1 MFLVNLDRLIES
13 QGMSK
18 NEFSKKV
25 GIAPST
31 ISSWYNKGYENIS
44 LKTLIKLSNYFNISL
59 DELIFGKSK
68 LDNGEINDYYK
79 EDLYAINE
87 ISKLLKNYKKRLK
100 YRFSPDEDTQIYL
113 VKCKMCNKTIMV
125 HAYEPLTH
133 IDECPKC
140 KNKQQQELTDESSN
154 LY

>member
-13 QGMSK
+13 QGISK

-44 LKTLIKLSNYFNISL
+44 LKTLIKLSNYFNVSL
-59 DELIFGKSK
+59 DELIFGTFK
-68 LDNGEINDYYK
+68 LENKELNDCYK
-79 EDLYAINE
+79 EDMYAINE
-87 ISKLLKNYKKRLK
+87 IRKLLNNYKKKLK
-100 YRFSPDEDTQIYL
+100 YRFSPDEDTKIYL

-125 HAYEPLTH
+125 YAYEPLSH
-133 IDECPKC
+133 IEKCPKC
-140 KNKQQQELTDESSN
+140 RSKKLQQEEMAQE
-154 LY
+154 

>member
-1 MFLVNLDRLIES
+1 MFLINLDRLIES

-44 LKTLIKLSNYFNISL
+44 LKTLIKLSDYFDISL
-59 DELIFGKSK
+59 DELIFGKPK
-68 LDNGEINDYYK
+68 LENNKINNCYN

-100 YRFSPDEDTQIYL
+100 YRFSPDEDTKIYL
-113 VKCKMCNKTIMV
+113 VKCKMCNTTIMV

-133 IDECPKC
+133 IEQCPKC
-140 KNKQQQELTDESSN
+140 RRKQQQE
-154 LY
+154 

>member
-13 QGMSK
+13 QGISK

-44 LKTLIKLSNYFNISL
+44 LKTLIKLSDYFNISI
-59 DELIFGKSK
+59 DELIFGKPK
-68 LDNGEINDYYK
+68 LKKLEFDDCYK

-100 YRFSPDEDTQIYL
+100 YRFSPDEDTKIYL
-113 VKCKMCNKTIMV
+113 VKCKKCNKTIMV
-125 HAYEPLTH
+125 YAYEPLTH

-140 KNKQQQELTDESSN
+140 RKKRKQQEELLQE
-154 LY
+154 

>member
-1 MFLVNLDRLIES
+1 MFLINLDRLIES

-44 LKTLIKLSNYFNISL
+44 LKTLIKLSDYFDISL
-59 DELIFGKSK
+59 DELIFGKNRFENNK
-68 LDNGEINDYYK
+68 INNCYN

-100 YRFSPDEDTQIYL
+100 YRFSPDEDTKIYL
-113 VKCKMCNKTIMV
+113 VKCKMCNNTIMV

-133 IDECPKC
+133 IEQCPKC
-140 KNKQQQELTDESSN
+140 KRKQQQE
-154 LY
+154 

>member
-1 MFLVNLDRLIES
+1 MFLVNLDKLIES
-13 QGMSK
+13 QGISK

-31 ISSWYNKGYENIS
+31 ISSWYHKGYENIS
-44 LKTLIKLSNYFNISL
+44 LKTLIKISDYFNISL
-59 DELIFGKSK
+59 DELIFGKPK
-68 LDNGEINDYYK
+68 PKNKELNNCYE

-100 YRFSPDEDTQIYL
+100 YRFSPDEDTKIYL
-113 VKCKMCNKTIMV
+113 VKCKKCNKTIMV
-125 HAYEPLTH
+125 YAYEPLTH

-140 KNKQQQELTDESSN
+140 KKLQQEELALE
-154 LY
+154 

>member
-1 MFLVNLDRLIES
+1 MFLVNLDKLIENE
-13 QGMSK
+13 GISK

-44 LKTLIKLSNYFNISL
+44 LKTLIKLSEYFDISL
-59 DELIFGKSK
+59 DELIFGKPKSESK
-68 LDNGEINDYYK
+68 ELSNCHK

-87 ISKLLKNYKKRLK
+87 IRKLLKNYKKRLK
-100 YRFSPDEDTQIYL
+100 YRFSPDEDTKIYL
-113 VKCKMCNKTIMV
+113 VKCKKCNKTIMV
-125 HAYEPLTH
+125 YAYEPLSH

-140 KNKQQQELTDESSN
+140 KKLQQENTE
-154 LY
+154 

>member
-1 MFLVNLDRLIES
+1 MFLVNLDKLLES
-13 QGMSK
+13 QGISK

-44 LKTLIKLSNYFNISL
+44 LKTLIKLSEYFNISL
-59 DELIFGKSK
+59 DELIFGNSKSESKK
-68 LDNGEINDYYK
+68 LNDCYK

-100 YRFSPDEDTQIYL
+100 YRFSPDEDTRIYL
-113 VKCKMCNKTIMV
+113 VKCKICNNTILV

-140 KNKQQQELTDESSN
+140 RKKRQQED
-154 LY
+154 

>member
-1 MFLVNLDRLIES
+1 MFLVNLDKLIENE
-13 QGMSK
+13 GISK
-18 NEFSKKV
+18 NEFAKKV

-44 LKTLIKLSNYFNISL
+44 LKNLIKLSDYFDVSL

-68 LDNGEINDYYK
+68 SESKELNDCYK

-100 YRFSPDEDTQIYL
+100 YRFTPDEDTRIYL
-113 VKCKMCNKTIMV
+113 VKCKKCVKTILV

-140 KNKQQQELTDESSN
+140 RHERLQLEE
-154 LY
+154 

>member
-1 MFLVNLDRLIES
+1 MFLINLEKLIDK
-13 QGMSK
+13 QGISK
-18 NEFSKKV
+18 NEFAKKV

-44 LKTLIKLSNYFNISL
+44 LKTLIKLSEYFDISI
-59 DELIFGKSK
+59 DELIFGNSKSESK
-68 LDNGEINDYYK
+68 ELNDCYK

-100 YRFSPDEDTQIYL
+100 YRFSPDEDTRIYL
-113 VKCKMCNKTIMV
+113 VKCKVCNKTILV

-140 KNKQQQELTDESSN
+140 RKLRKQQESVG
-154 LY
+154 

>member
-1 MFLVNLDRLIES
+1 MFLINLEKLIDK
-13 QGMSK
+13 QGISK
-18 NEFSKKV
+18 NEFAKKV

-44 LKTLIKLSNYFNISL
+44 LKTLIKLSEYFDISI
-59 DELIFGKSK
+59 DELIFGNSKSESK
-68 LDNGEINDYYK
+68 ELNDCYK

-100 YRFSPDEDTQIYL
+100 YRFSPDEDTKIYL
-113 VKCKMCNKTIMV
+113 VKCKVCNKTILV

-140 KNKQQQELTDESSN
+140 RKLRKQQESVG
-154 LY
+154 

>member
-13 QGMSK
+13 QGISK

-44 LKTLIKLSNYFNISL
+44 LKTLIKLSDYFNISL
-59 DELIFGKSK
+59 DELIFGDSK
-68 LDNGEINDYYK
+68 NKKLNDCHN
-79 EDLYAINE
+79 EDMYAINE
-87 ISKLLKNYKKRLK
+87 IRKLLNNYKKRLK
-100 YRFSPDEDTQIYL
+100 YRFSPDEDTKIYL
-113 VKCKMCNKTIMV
+113 VKCKKCNKTIMV
-125 HAYEPLTH
+125 YAYEPLSH

-140 KNKQQQELTDESSN
+140 KKLQQEEKT
-154 LY
+154 YK

>member
-13 QGMSK
+13 QGISK

-44 LKTLIKLSNYFNISL
+44 LKTLIKLSDYFNISL

-68 LDNGEINDYYK
+68 NNKLNNCSN

-87 ISKLLKNYKKRLK
+87 IRKLLNNYKKRLK
-100 YRFSPDEDTQIYL
+100 YRFSPDEDTKIYL
-113 VKCKMCNKTIMV
+113 VKCKMCRKTIMV
-125 HAYEPLTH
+125 YAYEPLSH

-140 KNKQQQELTDESSN
+140 KKMRLQQEE
-154 LY
+154 

>member
-1 MFLVNLDRLIES
+1 MFLVNLDNLIES
-13 QGMSK
+13 QGISK
-18 NEFSKKV
+18 NEFAKKI

-44 LKTLIKLSNYFNISL
+44 LKTLIKLSEYFDISI
-59 DELIFGKSK
+59 DELIFGNSKSESK
-68 LDNGEINDYYK
+68 ELNDCYK

-100 YRFSPDEDTQIYL
+100 YRFSPDEDTRIYL
-113 VKCKMCNKTIMV
+113 VKCKVCNKTILV

-140 KNKQQQELTDESSN
+140 RKLRKQQESVG
-154 LY
+154 

>member
-1 MFLVNLDRLIES
+1 MFLVNLDRLIEN
-13 QGMSK
+13 QGISK

-44 LKTLIKLSNYFNISL
+44 LKTLIKISTYFNISL

-68 LDNGEINDYYK
+68 SESKELNNCHK

-87 ISKLLKNYKKRLK
+87 IRKLLNNYKKRLK
-100 YRFSPDEDTQIYL
+100 YRFSPDEDTKIYL
-113 VKCKMCNKTIMV
+113 VKCKKCNKTIMV
-125 HAYEPLTH
+125 YAYEPLLH

-140 KNKQQQELTDESSN
+140 KKLQQENTE
-154 LY
+154 

>member
-1 MFLVNLDRLIES
+1 MFLVNLDKLIDK
-13 QGMSK
+13 QGISK
-18 NEFSKKV
+18 NEFAKKV

-44 LKTLIKLSNYFNISL
+44 LKTLIKISDYFNVSI

-68 LDNGEINDYYK
+68 LDSKELNDCYY

-87 ISKLLKNYKKRLK
+87 ISKLLKKYKKKLK
-100 YRFSPDEDTQIYL
+100 YRFSPDEDTKIYL
-113 VKCKMCNKTIMV
+113 VKCKLCNRTIMV

-133 IDECPKC
+133 IDECPRCRNKR
-140 KNKQQQELTDESSN
+140 KQQEETSKE
-154 LY
+154 

>member
-1 MFLVNLDRLIES
+1 MFLFNLDKLIES
-13 QGMSK
+13 KGISR

-31 ISSWYNKGYENIS
+31 ISSWYHKGYENIS
-44 LKTLIKLSNYFNISL
+44 LKTLVKLSKYFNVSI
-59 DELIFGKSK
+59 DELVFGNSKSNK
-68 LDNGEINDYYK
+68 SELNDCYK

-87 ISKLLKNYKKRLK
+87 IRKLLNNYKKRFK

-113 VKCKMCNKTIMV
+113 VKCNKCKKTIMV
-125 HAYEPLTH
+125 YAYEPITA
-133 IDECPKC
+133 IEECPKC
-140 KNKQQQELTDESSN
+140 KELKNEGSN

>member
-1 MFLVNLDRLIES
+1 MFLINLEKLIDKE
-13 QGMSK
+13 GISK
-18 NEFSKKV
+18 NEFAKKI

-44 LKTLIKLSNYFNISL
+44 LKTLIKLSDYFNISI
-59 DELIFGKSK
+59 DELIFGNSKSESK
-68 LDNGEINDYYK
+68 ELNDCYK

-100 YRFSPDEDTQIYL
+100 YRFSPDEDTRIYL
-113 VKCKMCNKTIMV
+113 VKCKVCNKTILV

-140 KNKQQQELTDESSN
+140 RKIRKQQEDVG
-154 LY
+154 

>member
-1 MFLVNLDRLIES
+1 MFLINLEKLIDK
-13 QGMSK
+13 QGISK
-18 NEFSKKV
+18 NEFAKKI

-44 LKTLIKLSNYFNISL
+44 LKTLIKLSEYFDISI
-59 DELIFGKSK
+59 DELIFGNSKSESK
-68 LDNGEINDYYK
+68 ELNDCYK

-100 YRFSPDEDTQIYL
+100 YRFSPDEDTRIYL
-113 VKCKMCNKTIMV
+113 VKCKVCNKTILV

-140 KNKQQQELTDESSN
+140 RKLRKQQESVG
-154 LY
+154 

>member
-1 MFLVNLDRLIES
+1 MFLVNLDKLIES
-13 QGMSK
+13 QGISK
-18 NEFSKKV
+18 NEFAKKV

-44 LKTLIKLSNYFNISL
+44 LKTLIKLSEYFDISL

-68 LDNGEINDYYK
+68 SESKELNDCYQ

-100 YRFSPDEDTQIYL
+100 YRFSPDEDTRIYL
-113 VKCKMCNKTIMV
+113 VKCKVCNKTIMV

-140 KNKQQQELTDESSN
+140 RHERLQLEE
-154 LY
+154 

>member
-1 MFLVNLDRLIES
+1 MFLVNLDRLIEN
-13 QGMSK
+13 QGISK

-44 LKTLIKLSNYFNISL
+44 LKTLIKISNYFNISL
-59 DELIFGKSK
+59 DELIFGKPKSESK
-68 LDNGEINDYYK
+68 ELNNCHK

-87 ISKLLKNYKKRLK
+87 IRKLLNNYKKRLK
-100 YRFSPDEDTQIYL
+100 YRFSPDEDTKIYL
-113 VKCKMCNKTIMV
+113 VKCKKCNKTIMV
-125 HAYEPLTH
+125 YAYEPLSH

-140 KNKQQQELTDESSN
+140 KKLQQENTE
-154 LY
+154 

>member
-1 MFLVNLDRLIES
+1 MFLVNLDKLIDK
-13 QGMSK
+13 QGISK
-18 NEFSKKV
+18 NEFAKKV

-44 LKTLIKLSNYFNISL
+44 LKTLIKLSEYFDISL

-68 LDNGEINDYYK
+68 SESKELNDCYK

-100 YRFSPDEDTQIYL
+100 YRFSPDEDTKIYL
-113 VKCKMCNKTIMV
+113 VKCKVCNKTILV

-140 KNKQQQELTDESSN
+140 RRKQQEELALE
-154 LY
+154 

>member
-1 MFLVNLDRLIES
+1 MFLVNLDKLLES
-13 QGMSK
+13 QGISK

-44 LKTLIKLSNYFNISL
+44 LKTLIKLSEYFNISL
-59 DELIFGKSK
+59 DELIFGNSKSESKK
-68 LDNGEINDYYK
+68 LNDCYK

-100 YRFSPDEDTQIYL
+100 YRFSPDEDTRIYL
-113 VKCKMCNKTIMV
+113 VKCKICNNTILV

-133 IDECPKC
+133 IEECPKC
-140 KNKQQQELTDESSN
+140 RKKRQQED
-154 LY
+154 